1 MLGNN
6 LQLKTTA
13 FVGLLFEVSKD
24 FEKLVNNRIVDHL
37 EKCGLFCDLWYVSRS
52 FRLSA
57 DLLTVVSDR
66 TGRAFTI
73 WWSNGL
79 VVKVLDSQS
88 RGPVIKTN
96 GWLQGRLS
104 LSSFRGQ

>member
-37 EKCGLFCDLWYVSRS
+37 EKCGLF
-52 FRLSA
+52 F
-57 DLLTVVSDR
+57 
-66 TGRAFTI
+66 
-73 WWSNGL
+73 
-79 VVKVLDSQS
+79 
-88 RGPVIKTN
+88 
-96 GWLQGRLS
+96 
-104 LSSFRGQ
+104 